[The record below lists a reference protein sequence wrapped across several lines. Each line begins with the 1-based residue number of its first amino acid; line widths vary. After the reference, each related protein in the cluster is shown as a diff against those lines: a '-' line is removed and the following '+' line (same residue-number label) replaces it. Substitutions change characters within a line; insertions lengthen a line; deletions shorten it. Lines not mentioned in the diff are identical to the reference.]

1 MPGSGKTPEQYQI
14 EDFVTDES
22 FINYS
27 FHRNTDDE
35 AFWDQWLSTHPYQKE
50 SVDAAK
56 EILRSLSL
64 TLPDQEY
71 KKEFSR
77 IRKTINSTSSTVYT
91 PLQWGSTPI
100 PAAEKGIKYS
110 RHLLPALLII
120 ITAGTFFMREF
131 VLQAQQL
138 IEKYNNSGK
147 PEVLTLSDGTV
158 ITLAPQARIFYPS
171 DFGNQDRKV
180 KLDGE
185 AQFNV
190 NRDEKHPFKVYAG
203 ELVATVLGTVFN
215 VNSMAVD
222 SGVVIELIKGS
233 LKVETKSDPGLPPGS
248 VLLNPGERVVYKH
261 KNRLLYKEKWQ
272 SQNGTQLQL
281 NHVIFH
287 QNNFEE
293 IAQQLKSIFGVTLV
307 NLSDKKNWRFT
318 GEFKNTSALNIL
330 ESICIVEKLQYEVQG
345 DTVFIK

>member
-1 MPGSGKTPEQYQI
+1 MPGSGKTLENYQI
-14 EDFVTDES
+14 EDFVTDET
-22 FINYS
+22 FLNYF

-35 AFWDQWLSTHPYQKE
+35 AFWDQWLSTNPNQKE
-50 SVDAAK
+50 SVKAAK
-56 EILRSLSL
+56 EILQNLSL
-64 TLPDQEY
+64 TLSDQEV
-71 KKEFSR
+71 KKEYSR
-77 IRKTINSTSSTVYT
+77 IRKAINSNSSTVYS
-91 PLQWGSTPI
+91 PLQWGNAPVLT
-100 PAAEKGIKYS
+100 AKKLNKYS

-120 ITAGTFFMREF
+120 ITASTFFVRQF
-131 VLQAQQL
+131 VLREQQP

-158 ITLAPQARIFYPS
+158 VTLAPQARFLYPP

-233 LKVETKSDPGLPPGS
+233 LKVETMSFPGLPPES

-261 KNRLLYKEKWQ
+261 QNRLLYKEKWQ
-272 SQNGTQLQL
+272 SQKNAQLEL

-318 GEFKNTSALNIL
+318 GEFKNTSAINIL
-330 ESICIVEKLQYEVQG
+330 ESICIVEKLKYEVQG
-345 DTVFIK
+345 DTIFIK